1 MKKILIT
8 GARSYIGT
16 SFEEWMKQFGDDYQ
30 IDTLDM
36 RDPSWK
42 EYDFTEY
49 NIIIHLAAIVH
60 VKEKNEQLYYQVNRD
75 LTLEVAKKAKQ
86 DGVKQFIFFSTMSV
100 FGIDKG
106 IISSKT
112 KKKPITPYGK
122 SKLQAE
128 EALEEL
134 GDQKFI
140 VSILRPP
147 MIYGKDATGN
157 YTRLS
162 RLAKKILIFPKVD
175 NQRSMLYIENL
186 HCFVKLLIDNNLS
199 GVFHP
204 QNREYV
210 NTSNL
215 FFVIGKVNGRTIWLL
230 SGFSGII
237 HLLAKL
243 NNTFSKVFGTLI
255 YDRSMV
261 GSPDTIY
268 NNIKMEYQ
276 VTDFELSIQESENT
290 M

>member
-16 SFEEWMKQFGDDYQ
+16 SFETWMKQFGDDYQ

-36 RDPSWK
+36 RDSNWK
-42 EYDFTEY
+42 EYDFKEY
-49 NIIIHLAAIVH
+49 NVIIHLAAIVH
-60 VKEKNEQLYYQVNRD
+60 VNEKNEQLYYQVNRD
-75 LTLEVAKKAKQ
+75 LTLEIAKKAKQ
-86 DGVKQFIFFSTMSV
+86 DGVKQFVFFSTMSV

-112 KKKPITPYGK
+112 KKKPITHYGK

-128 EALEEL
+128 EALEKLEN
-134 GDQKFI
+134 QNFI

-147 MIYGKDATGN
+147 MIYGKNATGN

-162 RLAKKILIFPKVD
+162 VLAKKISFFPKID

-186 HCFVKLLIDNNLS
+186 LCFIKLLIDNNLS

-215 FFVIGKVNGRTIWLL
+215 FFIIGKVNDRKIRLV
-230 SGFSGII
+230 SGFSGIVC
-237 HLLAKL
+237 LLMKI
-243 NNTFSKVFGTLI
+243 NHTFSKVFGTLV
-255 YDRSMV
+255 YDRNMV

-276 VTDFELSIQESENT
+276 VTDFELSIQESENEK
-290 M
+290 

>member
-36 RDPSWK
+36 RDPNWK
-42 EYDFTEY
+42 EYDFKEY
-49 NIIIHLAAIVH
+49 SVIIHLAAIVH
-60 VKEKNEQLYYQVNRD
+60 VKEKKEQLYYEVNRD
-75 LTLEVAKKAKQ
+75 LTIELAKKAKQ
-86 DGVKQFIFFSTMSV
+86 DGVKQFVFFSTMSV
-100 FGIDKG
+100 FGVEHG
-106 IISSKT
+106 MISSKT
-112 KKKPITPYGK
+112 KKKPTTSYGK

-128 EALEEL
+128 EALEKLEN
-134 GDQKFI
+134 QNFI

-147 MIYGKDATGN
+147 MIYGKNATGN

-162 RLAKKILIFPKVD
+162 VLAKKISFFPKVD

-186 HCFVKLLIDNNLS
+186 LCFIKLLIDNNLS

-215 FFVIGKVNGRTIWLL
+215 FFIIGKVNDRKIRLI
-230 SGFSGII
+230 SGFSGIVC
-237 HLLAKL
+237 LLTEI
-243 NNTFSKVFGTLI
+243 NRTFSKVFGTLV
-255 YDRSMV
+255 YDRNMV

-276 VTDFELSIQESENT
+276 VTDFELSIQESENEK
-290 M
+290 